1 MTPINS
7 GEVAMQTDNRIL
19 DDLARVLSGAVTAAS
34 GVREEVEARLR
45 QQLEGVFERMD
56 LVNREDFEVVRDMAA
71 LARQENE
78 RLSARVEALEA
89 RLEALESSKKIGGSS
104 SSKRKK
110 TSTTGTK
117 KAQKAS

>member
-1 MTPINS
+1 
-7 GEVAMQTDNRIL
+7 MQTDNRIL
-19 DDLARVLSGAVTAAS
+19 DDFARVLSGAVTAAS

-78 RLSARVEALEA
+78 RLSARIEALEA
-89 RLEALESSKKIGGSS
+89 RVEALESAKKIGGSA